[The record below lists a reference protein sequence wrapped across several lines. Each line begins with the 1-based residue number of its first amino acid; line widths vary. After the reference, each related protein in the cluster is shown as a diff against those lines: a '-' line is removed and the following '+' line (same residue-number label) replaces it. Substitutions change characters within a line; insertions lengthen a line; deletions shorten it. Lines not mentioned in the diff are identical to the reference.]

1 MSLKFFLNSDDF
13 GIFPVPI
20 AHLGSYA
27 KIILFIFLIFFKA
40 VVICLL
46 TYVYGHA
53 ICATLITQMNISYLL
68 VFEL

>member
-1 MSLKFFLNSDDF
+1 M
-13 GIFPVPI
+13 
-20 AHLGSYA
+20 
-27 KIILFIFLIFFKA
+27 IIP